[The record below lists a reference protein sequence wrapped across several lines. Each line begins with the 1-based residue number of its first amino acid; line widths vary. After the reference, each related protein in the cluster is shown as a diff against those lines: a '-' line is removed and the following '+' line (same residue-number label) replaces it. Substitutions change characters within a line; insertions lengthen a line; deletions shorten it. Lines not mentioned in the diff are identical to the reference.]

1 MCCHNFPSKFS
12 CSLFSQKR
20 EILESLSAIEYDSDT
35 EEARSPEGTTE
46 TRKRLLTGTLEPLP
60 PSKRGEFDLEE
71 TEAQD
76 SGSASG
82 SQIGILDLSKV
93 K

>member
-1 MCCHNFPSKFS
+1 M
-12 CSLFSQKR
+12 
-20 EILESLSAIEYDSDT
+20 SAIDSDT
-35 EEARSPEGTTE
+35 EEAKSPEGTTE

-76 SGSASG
+76 SGNVSG
-82 SQIGILDLSKV
+82 SQIRILDLSKV

>member
-1 MCCHNFPSKFS
+1 M
-12 CSLFSQKR
+12 
-20 EILESLSAIEYDSDT
+20 SAIDDDT
-35 EEARSPEGTTE
+35 EEAGSPEGTTE